1 MKRSLSLKALQILY
15 HGNTLSEI
23 SDLSGKRIV
32 GTFFKKVF
40 QKTGQTEFRTEKVI
54 KKKADGLYVIWKGY
68 DNSFNGSIIG

>member
-1 MKRSLSLKALQILY
+1 MIGGL
-15 HGNTLSEI
+15 N
-23 SDLSGKRIV
+23 GKRIV